1 MSSALEAKFALLWR
15 ALNGP
20 KLERELK
27 FHPTRKWR
35 FDFAHTESKIA
46 VEIEGG
52 AWNGGRH
59 TRGSGFIKDAEKY
72 LAAQFAGWTVY
83 RLTSNLIT
91 AENAQQIINRL
102 K

>member
-59 TRGSGFIKDAEKY
+59 TRGSGFVKDAEKY
-72 LAAQFAGWTVY
+72 NAAILQGWRVF
-83 RLTSNLIT
+83 RLPSNLIT
-91 AENAQQIINRL
+91 AENVQPIVDLL